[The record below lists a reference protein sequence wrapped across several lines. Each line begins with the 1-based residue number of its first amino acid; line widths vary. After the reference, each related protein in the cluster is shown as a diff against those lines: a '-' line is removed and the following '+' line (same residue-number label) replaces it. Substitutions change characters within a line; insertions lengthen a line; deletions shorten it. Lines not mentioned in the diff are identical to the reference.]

1 MESELKS
8 ANAMIKDLEYNLSH
22 SHDAYQKAKNDL
34 EDLYLR
40 YSKIKQ
46 TDGSAHN
53 IVNAEKDPPNTVGS
67 PDPPCLTPQHPDMSS
82 HAPKA
87 DPIQDN
93 QKPESVG
100 MITQEALT
108 QLSRALQTVTT
119 LLEASNME
127 TPRSVSPHIPR
138 DRHIR
143 VRVKSPVQYVS
154 HESGESAC
162 ESDSDVGKR
171 VSYSLPRR
179 QVFAHKEDQGPRRPS
194 YAEVVSRK
202 KNYQYSEKDQSSSSI
217 IKFLN
222 TTVSKFSKKGSSQI
236 ANHLELYEST
246 MDSLKLYSDA
256 DRIRFLPWAF
266 DDKYRHYFTSFRE
279 RGIQDWPSVLH
290 EVKLEFGPY
299 RTITAAK
306 RDIYKLT
313 CRSNQ
318 SPREF
323 LSILKNAY
331 GLAYRSPN
339 WESEEFK
346 QLFYDAMPTQIK
358 LSLARDLDIEAPLDW
373 LVTAATTLYNISEC
387 HETGERRFKKS
398 PEQNIAE
405 AKVNPSLGFE
415 TQPRKYPQSTGPVQQ
430 TQQQQVRP
438 KQTKPQNPN
447 GSEGDNSGA
456 GRSNYRP
463 YYNPQGYRSYYNRD
477 SQGYRRWNNRPRQ
490 QREDR
495 QEPSSSPRS
504 RSPTNNQGT
513 SQNQNMRKPNR
524 VDQLAEQVAQLN
536 DIVRKLSQVSP
547 GKQPEPFLGAT
558 PGPSST
564 S

>member
-1 MESELKS
+1 
-8 ANAMIKDLEYNLSH
+8 
-22 SHDAYQKAKNDL
+22 
-34 EDLYLR
+34 
-40 YSKIKQ
+40 
-46 TDGSAHN
+46 
-53 IVNAEKDPPNTVGS
+53 
-67 PDPPCLTPQHPDMSS
+67 
-82 HAPKA
+82 
-87 DPIQDN
+87 
-93 QKPESVG
+93 
-100 MITQEALT
+100 
-108 QLSRALQTVTT
+108 
-119 LLEASNME
+119 
-127 TPRSVSPHIPR
+127 
-138 DRHIR
+138 
-143 VRVKSPVQYVS
+143 
-154 HESGESAC
+154 
-162 ESDSDVGKR
+162 
-171 VSYSLPRR
+171 
-179 QVFAHKEDQGPRRPS
+179 
-194 YAEVVSRK
+194 K
-202 KNYQYSEKDQSSSSI
+202 KNYQYSEKDQNSSSI

-313 CRSNQ
+313 CRPNQ

-331 GLAYRSPN
+331 KLAYRSPN

-358 LSLARDLDIEAPLDW
+358 LSLARDLDIEAPLDR

-405 AKVNPSLGFE
+405 AKVNPSFGFE
-415 TQPRKYPQSTGPVQQ
+415 TQPRKYPQSTGPVHQ
-430 TQQQQVRP
+430 THRQQVVP

-463 YYNPQGYRSYYNRD
+463 YYNNGPQYRSYYYRD

-495 QEPSSSPRS
+495 QEPLNSPRS
-504 RSPTNNQGT
+504 RSPTNNQGA

-524 VDQLAEQVAQLN
+524 FDQLAEQVAQLN
-536 DIVRKLSQVSP
+536 DIVRKLSQENRNRIIAYASKSLSPVEVKFNSCEKALLSTVFVEYFPGWKRSNMMRNNNKPVKHGKMFCKIDEMVTTHGLTIYWKKVKGHSKYPGMDKEGNDLADSLAKQAAIDGEVFDVDDLMGTMQVDATTRRWIADKDLKERYHAMGSTRSVSRSD
-547 GKQPEPFLGAT
+547 AT
-558 PGPSST
+558 TCP
-564 S
+564 

>member
-1 MESELKS
+1 
-8 ANAMIKDLEYNLSH
+8 
-22 SHDAYQKAKNDL
+22 
-34 EDLYLR
+34 
-40 YSKIKQ
+40 
-46 TDGSAHN
+46 
-53 IVNAEKDPPNTVGS
+53 
-67 PDPPCLTPQHPDMSS
+67 
-82 HAPKA
+82 
-87 DPIQDN
+87 
-93 QKPESVG
+93 
-100 MITQEALT
+100 
-108 QLSRALQTVTT
+108 
-119 LLEASNME
+119 
-127 TPRSVSPHIPR
+127 
-138 DRHIR
+138 
-143 VRVKSPVQYVS
+143 
-154 HESGESAC
+154 
-162 ESDSDVGKR
+162 
-171 VSYSLPRR
+171 
-179 QVFAHKEDQGPRRPS
+179 
-194 YAEVVSRK
+194 K
-202 KNYQYSEKDQSSSSI
+202 KNYQYSEKDQNSSSI

-313 CRSNQ
+313 CRPNQ

-358 LSLARDLDIEAPLDW
+358 LSLARDLDIEAPLDR

-415 TQPRKYPQSTGPVQQ
+415 TQPRKYSQSTGPVQQ

-463 YYNPQGYRSYYNRD
+463 YYNNGPQYRSYYNRD

-495 QEPSSSPRS
+495 QEPLNSPRS
-504 RSPTNNQGT
+504 RSPTNNQGA

-524 VDQLAEQVAQLN
+524 FAVQIDLVNKTLWSRLPGDPEGFQDVEQALRGGQQMPYAVSIEVAEEVEIPEGCKPFLLPIQVKKGQKLKNADALICLSNRMQQLGLKLKPTPMINVHQVPLQMVVHNMIPHSISLQKDTVIGLAMESEYYTFGFQNDVIGLIPDEYLTEEQVKGHSKYPGMDKEGN
-536 DIVRKLSQVSP
+536 DLADSLAKQAAIDGEVFDVDDLMGTMQVD
-547 GKQPEPFLGAT
+547 AT
-558 PGPSST
+558 TRRWIADKDLKERYHAMGST
-564 S
+564 RSVSRSDATTCP

>member
-1 MESELKS
+1 
-8 ANAMIKDLEYNLSH
+8 
-22 SHDAYQKAKNDL
+22 
-34 EDLYLR
+34 
-40 YSKIKQ
+40 
-46 TDGSAHN
+46 
-53 IVNAEKDPPNTVGS
+53 
-67 PDPPCLTPQHPDMSS
+67 
-82 HAPKA
+82 
-87 DPIQDN
+87 
-93 QKPESVG
+93 
-100 MITQEALT
+100 
-108 QLSRALQTVTT
+108 
-119 LLEASNME
+119 
-127 TPRSVSPHIPR
+127 
-138 DRHIR
+138 
-143 VRVKSPVQYVS
+143 
-154 HESGESAC
+154 
-162 ESDSDVGKR
+162 
-171 VSYSLPRR
+171 
-179 QVFAHKEDQGPRRPS
+179 
-194 YAEVVSRK
+194 K
-202 KNYQYSEKDQSSSSI
+202 KNYQYSEKDQNSSSI

-313 CRSNQ
+313 CRPNQ

-358 LSLARDLDIEAPLDW
+358 LSLARDLDIEAPLDR

-463 YYNPQGYRSYYNRD
+463 YYNNGPQYRSYYNRD

-495 QEPSSSPRS
+495 QEPLNSPRS
-504 RSPTNNQGT
+504 RSPTNNQGA

-524 VDQLAEQVAQLN
+524 RKMPTKIIAIIYVILILGKEFHAEPIVVPDRDPG
-536 DIVRKLSQVSP
+536 DISRFFGSPSQPTETTVGSAATKMAETKRKANLPAHTPGVKARENKINVSP
-547 GKQPEPFLGAT
+547 VSYAEADLCNPFLGIADMHLIPHLYLRRRNLGNVELSFDEDT
-558 PGPSST
+558 WIQTDIIGSSWNSFPKIRT
-564 S
+564 M

>member
-1 MESELKS
+1 
-8 ANAMIKDLEYNLSH
+8 
-22 SHDAYQKAKNDL
+22 
-34 EDLYLR
+34 
-40 YSKIKQ
+40 
-46 TDGSAHN
+46 
-53 IVNAEKDPPNTVGS
+53 
-67 PDPPCLTPQHPDMSS
+67 
-82 HAPKA
+82 
-87 DPIQDN
+87 
-93 QKPESVG
+93 
-100 MITQEALT
+100 
-108 QLSRALQTVTT
+108 
-119 LLEASNME
+119 
-127 TPRSVSPHIPR
+127 
-138 DRHIR
+138 
-143 VRVKSPVQYVS
+143 
-154 HESGESAC
+154 
-162 ESDSDVGKR
+162 
-171 VSYSLPRR
+171 
-179 QVFAHKEDQGPRRPS
+179 
-194 YAEVVSRK
+194 K
-202 KNYQYSEKDQSSSSI
+202 KNYQYSEKDQNSSSI

-306 RDIYKLT
+306 RNIYKLT
-313 CRSNQ
+313 CRPNQ

-358 LSLARDLDIEAPLDW
+358 LSLARDLDIEAPLDR

-415 TQPRKYPQSTGPVQQ
+415 TQPRKYSQSTGPVHQ
-430 TQQQQVRP
+430 TQRQQVGP

-463 YYNPQGYRSYYNRD
+463 YYNNGPQGYRSYYNRD

-490 QREDR
+490 QREDSFVEYFPGWKR
-495 QEPSSSPRS
+495 SNMMRSNNKPVKHGKMFCKIDEMVTTHGLTIYWKKVKGHSKYPGMDKEGNDLADSLAKQAAIDGEVFDVDDLMGTMQVDATTRRWIADKDLKERYHAMGSTRSVS
-504 RSPTNNQGT
+504 RS
-513 SQNQNMRKPNR
+513 
-524 VDQLAEQVAQLN
+524 D
-536 DIVRKLSQVSP
+536 
-547 GKQPEPFLGAT
+547 AT
-558 PGPSST
+558 TCP
-564 S
+564 

>member
-1 MESELKS
+1 
-8 ANAMIKDLEYNLSH
+8 
-22 SHDAYQKAKNDL
+22 
-34 EDLYLR
+34 
-40 YSKIKQ
+40 
-46 TDGSAHN
+46 
-53 IVNAEKDPPNTVGS
+53 
-67 PDPPCLTPQHPDMSS
+67 
-82 HAPKA
+82 
-87 DPIQDN
+87 
-93 QKPESVG
+93 
-100 MITQEALT
+100 
-108 QLSRALQTVTT
+108 
-119 LLEASNME
+119 
-127 TPRSVSPHIPR
+127 
-138 DRHIR
+138 
-143 VRVKSPVQYVS
+143 
-154 HESGESAC
+154 
-162 ESDSDVGKR
+162 
-171 VSYSLPRR
+171 
-179 QVFAHKEDQGPRRPS
+179 
-194 YAEVVSRK
+194 K
-202 KNYQYSEKDQSSSSI
+202 KNYQYSEKDQNSSSI

-313 CRSNQ
+313 CRPNQ

-358 LSLARDLDIEAPLDW
+358 LSLARDLDIEAPLDR

-415 TQPRKYPQSTGPVQQ
+415 TQPRKYSQSTGPVQQ

-463 YYNPQGYRSYYNRD
+463 YYNNGPQYRSYYNRD

-495 QEPSSSPRS
+495 QEPLNSPRS
-504 RSPTNNQGT
+504 RSPTNNQGA
-513 SQNQNMRKPNR
+513 SQNQNMRKPNSTPDPKIGAREEVSNVLFVLQSNR
-524 VDQLAEQVAQLN
+524 VDPCDHASIPECDPIIPASSHESAVNCDIIQFSPRVGADAAPPTSPIDLVNKTLWSRLPGDPEGFQDVEQALRGGQQMPYAVSIEVAEEVE
-536 DIVRKLSQVSP
+536 I
-547 GKQPEPFLGAT
+547 PEGCKPFLLPIQMVVHNMIPHSISLQKDTVIGLAMESEYYT
-558 PGPSST
+558 FGFQNDVIGLIPDEYLT
-564 S
+564 EEQAQDAD

>member
-1 MESELKS
+1 
-8 ANAMIKDLEYNLSH
+8 
-22 SHDAYQKAKNDL
+22 
-34 EDLYLR
+34 
-40 YSKIKQ
+40 
-46 TDGSAHN
+46 
-53 IVNAEKDPPNTVGS
+53 
-67 PDPPCLTPQHPDMSS
+67 
-82 HAPKA
+82 
-87 DPIQDN
+87 
-93 QKPESVG
+93 
-100 MITQEALT
+100 
-108 QLSRALQTVTT
+108 
-119 LLEASNME
+119 
-127 TPRSVSPHIPR
+127 
-138 DRHIR
+138 
-143 VRVKSPVQYVS
+143 
-154 HESGESAC
+154 
-162 ESDSDVGKR
+162 
-171 VSYSLPRR
+171 
-179 QVFAHKEDQGPRRPS
+179 
-194 YAEVVSRK
+194 K
-202 KNYQYSEKDQSSSSI
+202 KNYQYSEKDQNSSSI

-313 CRSNQ
+313 CRPNQ

-358 LSLARDLDIEAPLDW
+358 LSLARDLDIEAPLDR

-415 TQPRKYPQSTGPVQQ
+415 TQSRKYPQSTGPVHQ
-430 TQQQQVRP
+430 THRQQVRP

-463 YYNPQGYRSYYNRD
+463 YYNNGPQYRSYYNRD

-495 QEPSSSPRS
+495 QEPLNSPRS
-504 RSPTNNQGT
+504 RSPTNNQGA
-513 SQNQNMRKPNR
+513 SQNQNMRKPNSTPDPKIGAREEVSNVLFVLQSNR
-524 VDQLAEQVAQLN
+524 VDPCDHASIPECDPIIPASSHESAVNCDIIQFSPRVGADAAPPTSPIDLVNKTLWSRLPGDPEGFQDVEQALRGGQQMPYAVSIEVAEEVE
-536 DIVRKLSQVSP
+536 I
-547 GKQPEPFLGAT
+547 PEGCKPFLLSIQMVVHNMIPHSISLQKDTVIGLAMESEYYT
-558 PGPSST
+558 FGFQNDVIGLIPDEYLT
-564 S
+564 EEQAQDAD

>member
-1 MESELKS
+1 
-8 ANAMIKDLEYNLSH
+8 
-22 SHDAYQKAKNDL
+22 
-34 EDLYLR
+34 
-40 YSKIKQ
+40 
-46 TDGSAHN
+46 
-53 IVNAEKDPPNTVGS
+53 
-67 PDPPCLTPQHPDMSS
+67 
-82 HAPKA
+82 
-87 DPIQDN
+87 
-93 QKPESVG
+93 
-100 MITQEALT
+100 
-108 QLSRALQTVTT
+108 
-119 LLEASNME
+119 
-127 TPRSVSPHIPR
+127 
-138 DRHIR
+138 
-143 VRVKSPVQYVS
+143 
-154 HESGESAC
+154 
-162 ESDSDVGKR
+162 
-171 VSYSLPRR
+171 
-179 QVFAHKEDQGPRRPS
+179 
-194 YAEVVSRK
+194 K
-202 KNYQYSEKDQSSSSI
+202 KNYQYSEKDQNSSSI

-313 CRSNQ
+313 CRPNQ

-358 LSLARDLDIEAPLDW
+358 LSLARDLDIEAPLDR

-415 TQPRKYPQSTGPVQQ
+415 TQSRKYPQSTGPVHQ
-430 TQQQQVRP
+430 THRQQVRP

-463 YYNPQGYRSYYNRD
+463 YYNNGPQYRSYYNRD

-495 QEPSSSPRS
+495 QEPLNSPRS
-504 RSPTNNQGT
+504 RSPTNNQGA

-524 VDQLAEQVAQLN
+524 RKMPTKIIAIIYVILILGKEFHAEPIVVPVDEMFNETVEAMREVSSEQRQLKTLLHQEKMALDYLLAEKGGFCEFIGE
-536 DIVRKLSQVSP
+536 DCC
-547 GKQPEPFLGAT
+547 T
-558 PGPSST
+558 W
-564 S
+564 